1 MCKYVCHRDW
11 SERKYVCHCDWSE
24 CKYVCHCDWSQCTY
38 VCHCD
43 WSQIKGYIMVG
54 APLPTQYERVRQCLS
69 EMSTRRL
76 LLQLPCIIN
85 TTMLRVLV

>member
-1 MCKYVCHRDW
+1 
-11 SERKYVCHCDWSE
+11 
-24 CKYVCHCDWSQCTY
+24 
-38 VCHCD
+38 
-43 WSQIKGYIMVG
+43 MVG
-54 APLPTQYERVRQCLS
+54 APLPTQYERVRQCPS